1 MAIKIDLL
9 PCVPSTTILPKEH
22 NIVTLL
28 AHTRGDPTWGDPTRG
43 NTTAVWFECSPL
55 RNNSHVPTGMH
66 FLNVQ
71 SNNLWGSLQAVDGV
85 AGLLAP
91 SLAS

>member
-1 MAIKIDLL
+1 M
-9 PCVPSTTILPKEH
+9 PSTTILPKEH

-28 AHTRGDPTWGDPTRG
+28 AHTRGDPTWGDRPRG

-55 RNNSHVPTGMH
+55 RPTPCGPYVINNHVPTGMH
-66 FLNVQ
+66 YFNVQ